1 MTTPR
6 LLLTLSLLTTLAAPP
21 LAAQTTPQ
29 WGDNV
34 QRAQQVQ
41 RSPTMATQTLQRVSP
56 QPSTAGGN
64 GILQLLTAPDDAPV
78 KWGDQTL
85 PAGAAKQQWLQ
96 QMAAAGERGQPERAS
111 HAASELSTPQTIAR
125 GNQKIRGLFAQLDFD
140 DSEQTTQ
147 SVFHSQDRQV
157 ATTVQRAPR
166 ERLSQS
172 QRVQGGGTVGALSYR
187 NDPAG
192 WCQQNGN
199 LPRISRVLA
208 DGMHLTPDGEFV
220 LQGTCFGRA
229 RGTVQVTLPTP
240 VGTLTLTPLEW
251 ADNKLLV
258 KLPPEISG
266 LAAAEARLSVLR
278 VDQVLSP
285 LTPVRFEPVWVET
298 DVPSRMLRLLDCAVP
313 GTCTTFEAPPA
324 GLLLPGLLTLLQPW
338 NGSAPPRGAAA
349 LHISDTPIAGRD
361 VFHVQLPDWAR
372 VSGAAEVIRQGY
384 PQVSRVNVQVGS
396 DVGDLTRAP
405 GERPAATVTVNWQM
419 TGLVQ
424 RTSTSLGHLLFIGPV
439 GAVNTSQYGYCHYTV
454 NLKALVPRG
463 LSL

>member
-1 MTTPR
+1 MNALTCSLP
-6 LLLTLSLLTTLAAPP
+6 LLLALMITPAH
-21 LAAQTTPQ
+21 AQPQPQ
-29 WGDNV
+29 WGGTT
-34 QRAQQVQ
+34 AASPVQ
-41 RSPTMATQTLQRVSP
+41 RSQQAPSMARRALAPPMQ
-56 QPSTAGGN
+56 AGGG
-64 GILQLLTAPDDAPV
+64 GIVQLLTAPDDVPV
-78 KWGDQTL
+78 QWGDQTL

-111 HAASELSTPQTIAR
+111 TAASDVSTPQTIAR
-125 GNQKIRGLFAQLDFD
+125 GNQQIRGVFAQLDFD
-140 DSEQTTQ
+140 AGEQTAQ

-157 ATTVQRAPR
+157 AATVQRAPR

-187 NDPAG
+187 NDPVG

-266 LAAAEARLSVLR
+266 LAATEARLTVLR
-278 VDQVLSP
+278 ADQVLSQ
-285 LTPVRFEPVWVET
+285 LTPMRFEPVWVET

-324 GLLLPGLLTLLQPW
+324 GLLLPGLLALLQPW

-349 LHISDTPIAGRD
+349 LHISDAPIAGRD

-384 PQVSRVNVQVGS
+384 PQVSRVSVQVGS

-419 TGLVQ
+419 TGVVQ

-463 LSL
+463 FSL